1 MGGALLEHW
10 MSGGE
15 EFTIV
20 DPMLE
25 TAPEGVRLVRDR
37 SEIAEERFDTSIV
50 AIKPPM
56 IDDVLDSAAIAGDV
70 LLADDGSEQ
79 PPPADWNCRWKSI
92 QTLRVLRLKR
102 NLGHQRAI
110 CVALCHLNI
119 QPECQQVL
127 IMDGD
132 GEDVP
137 EDIERLLSRLN
148 RGDGARVVFAERMKR
163 SEGSLFSFFYFVYR
177 TLHRLLVGH
186 RVRVGNFSVMNR
198 QCLESL
204 CVSWELWNH
213 YAAAVFA
220 SKQPMALVPTARG
233 KRLAGRSKMNFPAL
247 VMHGL
252 SALSVFS
259 DRISTRLLLLSAAGS
274 AMAVVGLIVVTSI
287 RLTTTY
293 AIPGW
298 ATNAFGLLLLLL
310 VQIVAFMLTSC
321 LVVLFTRGLSQ
332 FIPARDFEHF
342 VLRVEEVSHD

>member
-1 MGGALLEHW
+1 MRPYSTLQIVIPVYDDWESVACLLPE
-10 MSGGE
+10 
-15 EFTIV
+15 V
-20 DPMLE
+20 DRQLIQ
-25 TAPEGVRLVRDR
+25 ANVQADIL
-37 SEIAEERFDTSIV
+37 I
-50 AIKPPM
+50 
-56 IDDVLDSAAIAGDV
+56 
-70 LLADDGSEQ
+70 ADDGSQQRQ
-79 PPPADWNCRWKSI
+79 PATWKLPWSGI
-92 QTLRVLRLKR
+92 RTLRILTLKR

-110 CVALCHLNI
+110 CVALCHLN
-119 QPECQQVL
+119 QQVGWQQVL

-132 GEDVP
+132 GEDSPSDVP
-137 EDIERLLSRLN
+137 RLLSALESN
-148 RGDGARVVFAERMKR
+148 AAARVVFAERTRR
-163 SEGSLFSFFYFVYR
+163 SEGAMFTFFYFLYR
-177 TLHRLLVGH
+177 TLHRVLVGH

-220 SKQPMALVPTARG
+220 SRQPIALVPAARG
-233 KRLAGRSKMNFPAL
+233 QRLAGKSRMNFPAL

-259 DRISTRLLLLSAAGS
+259 DRISTRLLLFSAAGT
-274 AMAVVGLIVVTSI
+274 AMAAIGLIGVVSI
-287 RLTTTY
+287 RLATDY

-298 ATNAFGLLLLLL
+298 ATNAFGLLVLLL

-342 VLRVEEVSHD
+342 VMRVEETPHD